1 MTTGA
6 HDGGSTP
13 TTGATARAA
22 HAAATDHGTY
32 RVALLPTWV
41 RRAFLATAVMNIL
54 ATVLFLPPAASLRA
68 LAGVPP
74 GEHAVYLVTLAMF
87 VLLFGLAY
95 LYAGLTGRADPLFV
109 ALTAGG
115 KLSFVAV
122 LVACWAAGEV
132 SARAPLAA
140 AGDLGFGL
148 LFLTHLLSSRARA

>member
-6 HDGGSTP
+6 HDHSA
-13 TTGATARAA
+13 TGANPRTVRDPDAES
-22 HAAATDHGTY
+22 GTY

-41 RRAFLATAVMNIL
+41 RRAFLATALMNLL
-54 ATVLFLPPAASLRA
+54 ASTLFLPPAAALRE

-115 KLSFVAV
+115 KLSFFVI
-122 LVACWAAGEV
+122 LLTFWAAGMV

-140 AGDLGFGL
+140 VGDLGFGL
-148 LFLTHLLSSRARA
+148 LFLTYLLSRRRPA